1 MESSCPALTRHK
13 GNPDTSAS
21 LCSSFPEDLRKKVHI
36 SSGGMVI
43 GDGLSWDRLGSAL
56 KYCKAP
62 VLFLWRS
69 GFWLCKR
76 SEPLLRKWNCFDTL
90 VVLLQWA
97 DYAAEMMPGK
107 LVQSGNLGYLSA
119 FRANLLQ
126 RFTAIFWQFRTPSDV
141 PRNVFANAAPG
152 AYHAFG
158 TCHWL
163 AKNRELKN
171 NNNSFVGELHRFAW
185 FC

>member
-1 MESSCPALTRHK
+1 MKVRVLT
-13 GNPDTSAS
+13 
-21 LCSSFPEDLRKKVHI
+21 V
-36 SSGGMVI
+36 
-43 GDGLSWDRLGSAL
+43 
-56 KYCKAP
+56 
-62 VLFLWRS
+62 
-69 GFWLCKR
+69 KR

-119 FRANLLQ
+119 VRANLLQ
-126 RFTAIFWQFRTPSDV
+126 RFSAIFWQFRTTSDV

-163 AKNRELKN
+163 AKNRELKKQQQFCWRVL
-171 NNNSFVGELHRFAW
+171 SFCIVLLETRCF
-185 FC
+185 